1 MLRKLSKLG
10 KHPPGPSCD
19 YPATEAGYLSKL
31 QKSPAKGKNF
41 QNLARFF
48 LLFFWGGG
56 VKVFYLRGTDGVGH
70 SARGVKRKCII
81 AVARR
86 VGHIGGRGGGTVAG

>member
-1 MLRKLSKLG
+1 M
-10 KHPPGPSCD
+10 
-19 YPATEAGYLSKL
+19 
-31 QKSPAKGKNF
+31 
-41 QNLARFF
+41 
-48 LLFFWGGG
+48 

-86 VGHIGGRGGGTVAG
+86 VGHIGGRGVAVNQGETSEPSPASTLPVSQAASQILPKPAFGDDKKRLPIITSGKNILLIKHSRLHL

>member
-1 MLRKLSKLG
+1 M
-10 KHPPGPSCD
+10 
-19 YPATEAGYLSKL
+19 
-31 QKSPAKGKNF
+31 
-41 QNLARFF
+41 
-48 LLFFWGGG
+48 

-86 VGHIGGRGGGTVAG
+86 VGHIGGRGGGRQPG